1 MTAGAVLAIQRLGG
15 TKLLRQVGQFY
26 SAVYTFT
33 VNNTGGVIK
42 AYKDGELVDTDIDFT
57 YGTGINSGFKLG
69 CNTDAGTGLLY
80 GMIDDVKIYNYART
94 TEQVANDYLAVKG
107 GWVCNNEGTADLN
120 YDFNHDCQVDLA
132 DFAMLAADWLN
143 SNRIYTPYASEL
155 SMRNLSMEDSELFG
169 GILHFSAKEK

>member
-1 MTAGAVLAIQRLGG
+1 LTRTTTGDISFGRNGSPQSSTVLDQ
-15 TKLLRQVGQFY
+15 GQWNY
-26 SAVYTFT
+26 ITFT

-42 AYKDGELVDTDIDFT
+42 AYKDGELVDTDTGFT

-69 CNTDAGTGLLY
+69 CNTDAGAGLLY

-107 GWVCNNEGTADLN
+107 GWVCNNEGTADLT
-120 YDFNHDCQVDLA
+120 YDFNHNCQVDLA

-143 SNRIYTPYASEL
+143 SNRIYAP
-155 SMRNLSMEDSELFG
+155 
-169 GILHFSAKEK
+169 